1 MRKRIKTNSVAVVIE
16 QVVKEERDKQ
26 IQFNKNFGEVVKDI
40 MQEVQ
45 CSWTEATRIYKF
57 RRVERAIARELQK
70 I

>member
-1 MRKRIKTNSVAVVIE
+1 MRKRIKTNSVTVVIE
-16 QVVKEERDKQ
+16 QVAKEERDKQ

-45 CSWTEATRIYKF
+45 CSWTEAKRIYKF